1 MYATLQAVDRQ
12 RATAWFFLA
21 FSTAYGL
28 RILLSMPAS
37 VREQAAF
44 YSLGVVALSV
54 GRLMGVRNPVPCP
67 ELLLLAADRI
77 KILCLTSYKAPAADE
92 FLLAFDRNFGYAEM
106 WVGRLFHLVPM
117 VGRFFETL
125 YFGEMLAIPLLYV
138 ALPAEA
144 RKKYGAAVI
153 LIGAIIPL
161 LYRLCPGAGP
171 GYLLPNFPFAVP
183 TLLHPHARM
192 IEAALN
198 TTPSGHFAWA
208 LLMFWFACRYAG
220 RGVRIAAGC
229 FAVAMAIAT
238 LGTGEHYVID
248 LVVSVP
254 FTAAIWAAVH
264 DRYRWAAIA
273 MAVTAVWCVGLR
285 DGAALSIAPGWVW
298 MLTAGTIAPF
308 ALYGAAERRVL

>member
-1 MYATLQAVDRQ
+1 MFATLQAVDRQ

-44 YSLGVVALSV
+44 YSLGVIALSV

-106 WVGRLFHLVPM
+106 WVGRLFHLLPM

-125 YFGEMLAIPLLYV
+125 YFGEMLAIPLLYT

-144 RKKYGAAVI
+144 RKKYGAGVI
-153 LIGAIIPL
+153 LVGAIIPL

-183 TLLHPHARM
+183 A
-192 IEAALN
+192 
-198 TTPSGHFAWA
+198 
-208 LLMFWFACRYAG
+208 
-220 RGVRIAAGC
+220 RIAAGC
-229 FAVAMAIAT
+229 FALAMAIAT

-254 FTAAIWAAVH
+254 FTASIWAAVH
-264 DRYRWAAIA
+264 GRYRWAAIA
-273 MAVTAVWCVGLR
+273 MAVTAVWCVALR

-298 MLTAGTIAPF
+298 VLTAATIAPF
-308 ALYGAAERRVL
+308 ALYDAAERRLL

>member
-1 MYATLQAVDRQ
+1 MFATLQAVDRQ

-37 VREQAAF
+37 IREQAAF
-44 YSLGVVALSV
+44 YSLGVIALSV

-77 KILCLTSYKAPAADE
+77 KILCLASYKAPAADE

-106 WVGRLFHLVPM
+106 WVGRLFHLLPM

-125 YFGEMLAIPLLYV
+125 YFGAIPLLYT

-144 RKKYGAAVI
+144 RKKYGAGVI
-153 LIGAIIPL
+153 LVGAIIPL

-183 TLLHPHARM
+183 ALLHPHARM

-208 LLMFWFACRYAG
+208 LLMFWFANRYAG
-220 RGVRIAAGC
+220 RAVRIAAGC
-229 FAVAMAIAT
+229 FALAMAIAT

-254 FTAAIWAAVH
+254 FTASIWAAVH
-264 DRYRWAAIA
+264 GQYRLAAIA
-273 MAVTAVWCVGLR
+273 MAVTAVWCVALR

-298 MLTAGTIAPF
+298 VLTAGTIAPF
-308 ALYGAAERRVL
+308 ALYRGEVKNA

>member
-1 MYATLQAVDRQ
+1 MFATLQAVDRQ

-37 VREQAAF
+37 IREQAAF
-44 YSLGVVALSV
+44 YSLGVIALSV

-77 KILCLTSYKAPAADE
+77 KILCLASYKAPAADE

-106 WVGRLFHLVPM
+106 WVGRLFHLVPL

-144 RKKYGAAVI
+144 RKKYGAGVI
-153 LIGAIIPL
+153 LVGAIIPL

-171 GYLLPNFPFAVP
+171 GYPTPQFPFRRAGDP
-183 TLLHPHARM
+183 PPPFPRHRCGTKHHPQRALCLGAPDVLVCQSVRGPRRADRGRM
-192 IEAALN
+192 LRA
-198 TTPSGHFAWA
+198 GH
-208 LLMFWFACRYAG
+208 G
-220 RGVRIAAGC
+220 
-229 FAVAMAIAT
+229 
-238 LGTGEHYVID
+238 
-248 LVVSVP
+248 
-254 FTAAIWAAVH
+254 
-264 DRYRWAAIA
+264 YRH
-273 MAVTAVWCVGLR
+273 VGHGGALR
-285 DGAALSIAPGWVW
+285 D
-298 MLTAGTIAPF
+298 
-308 ALYGAAERRVL
+308 